1 MGELMRIPIE
11 GMTCTSCVS
20 RITRAVR
27 KTDGVDSVKVDLGSD
42 SAIVGFD
49 GSRTSLAAIGLAI
62 HDAGYEARL
71 EAATPFTQVA
81 NRGLLARLGLHRG
94 SAAAGSDH

>member
-1 MGELMRIPIE
+1 MAELTRIPIE

-27 KTDGVDSVKVDLGSD
+27 KTDGIDSVKVDLGSE

-49 GSRTSLAAIGLAI
+49 DSRTSLAAIGLAI
-62 HDAGYEARL
+62 HDAGYQARL
-71 EAATPFTQVA
+71 EAATPFVPEA
-81 NRGLLARLGLHRG
+81 HRGLLARLGLQG
-94 SAAAGSDH
+94 G

>member
-1 MGELMRIPIE
+1 MTELVRIPIE

-27 KTDGVDSVKVDLGSD
+27 KIDGIESVRVDLGSD

-49 GSRTSLAAIGLAI
+49 GVRTSLAAIGLAI
-62 HDAGYEARL
+62 HGAGYQARL
-71 EAATPFTQVA
+71 EAATPFVPEA
-81 NRGLLARLGLHRG
+81 HRGLLVRLGLRG
-94 SAAAGSDH
+94 G

>member
-1 MGELMRIPIE
+1 MGKLTRVPIE

-27 KTDGVDSVKVDLGSD
+27 KVDGVESVRVDLGSD

-49 GSRTSLAAIGLAI
+49 GARTSLAAIGLAI
-62 HDAGYEARL
+62 HDAGYQARL
-71 EAATPFTQVA
+71 EAATPFVPGV
-81 NRGLLARLGLHRG
+81 NRGLLARLGLRSG
-94 SAAAGSDH
+94 SASAGGEH

>member
-1 MGELMRIPIE
+1 MGQLVRIPIE

-27 KTDGVDSVKVDLGSD
+27 KIDGIESVKVDLGSD

-49 GSRTSLAAIGLAI
+49 GARTSLAAIGLVI
-62 HDAGYEARL
+62 HDAGYRAHL
-71 EAATPFTQVA
+71 EAATPFVPGV
-81 NRGLLARLGLHRG
+81 NRGLLARLGLRG
-94 SAAAGSDH
+94 G